1 MPISGRQFCRL
12 LEKNGWNQARIRGSH
27 HVYVKEGKKNVVTV
41 PVHANKSMKK
51 GTLARLEKI
60 SGVKAR

>member
-1 MPISGRQFCRL
+1 M
-12 LEKNGWNQARIRGSH
+12 
-27 HVYVKEGKKNVVTV
+27 YVKERKKDVVTV